1 MDFFCKIE
9 RVEPTPENIKEKEK
23 IFYVDK
29 YKPNKKEDFTI
40 HNNFISNLDNFL
52 EAGISNVCF
61 YGKKDIG
68 KYTLARYLISNYY
81 NNPCLL
87 KECILI

>member
-1 MDFFCKIE
+1 MLIILNMEIKKI
-9 RVEPTPENIKEKEK
+9 VEDLI
-23 IFYVDK
+23 
-29 YKPNKKEDFTI
+29 
-40 HNNFISNLDNFL
+40 DNFL

-87 KECILI
+87 KECIFTSDGSPAPVTVPLNA